1 MTGNLKVL
9 CYSDDFLR
17 KFSFVVICIT
27 VIVQLLVVAYHW
39 GDTQYSDAG
48 AYIKIAKECYTK
60 GLWYPMSDNIYDSYI
75 WSLGYINILILQ
87 LKLFGT
93 IDFNPILNIL
103 FQLGI
108 LFNIYKI
115 GVRLFSCR
123 IAYVSVILY
132 SCLYSNIMIVLP
144 ALTELPFLFVVLTAF
159 NLCLHPTGCNLFI
172 AGILF
177 TLANTIRPLVLLFVF
192 AIIVNFVF
200 FKQIKLK
207 NYFALILGAFLSVLT
222 ISFWTKSNTGYYI
235 CQASTSGYNMIMAAN
250 DKANGGVINIF
261 SNSEDLG
268 WIDNEDSLTYKEKDA
283 IWKKRAIDWI
293 IDNPVSYLGL
303 YFKKLLFLWTDDSWS
318 DRYFKEKSTLG
329 ATLNKEGLSIN
340 LILEDIL
347 PRILKSLFYY
357 FVLCLSLFSIV
368 FLRRECLTPK
378 GILLLLLLIGTAATC
393 IFPSGFRYHHPYLF
407 IIVLWASLGIDA
419 LLERFYMCK
428 TNHW

>member
-1 MTGNLKVL
+1 MTGNLKEP
-9 CYSDDFLR
+9 CYSDGFLR
-17 KFSFVVICIT
+17 KLSFIVISIT

-39 GDTQYSDAG
+39 GEIQYSDAG
-48 AYIKIAKECYTK
+48 AYIKIAQECYTK

-87 LKLFGT
+87 LKLFDT

-123 IAYVSVILY
+123 IAYISVILY

-144 ALTELPFLFVVLTAF
+144 ALTELPFLCIVLTAF
-159 NLCLHPTGCNLFI
+159 NLCLHPTRCNLFI
-172 AGILF
+172 TGVLF
-177 TLANTIRPLVLLFVF
+177 ILANTIRPLVLLFVF
-192 AIIVNFVF
+192 AIIVYFIF
-200 FKQIKLK
+200 FKQI
-207 NYFALILGAFLSVLT
+207 NIRGYFALILGALLSVLI
-222 ISFWTKSNTGYYI
+222 ISFWTKNNTGYCIY
-235 CQASTSGYNMIMAAN
+235 QASTSGYNMIMAAN

-261 SNSEDLG
+261 SNSEDIG

-293 IDNPVSYLGL
+293 IDNPVPYLGL
-303 YFKKLLFLWTDDSWS
+303 YFKKLLFLWADDSWS
-318 DRYFKEKSTLG
+318 DRYFIRKSTLG
-329 ATLNKEGLSIN
+329 ATLNKEGFSIN
-340 LILEDIL
+340 LILDDIL

-368 FLRRECLTPK
+368 FHRRECLTPK
-378 GILLLLLLIGTAATC
+378 GVLLLLLLIGTTATC

-407 IIVLWASLGIDA
+407 IIVLWASLEIDA
-419 LLERFYMCK
+419 LLKRFYMCK
-428 TNHW
+428 TNH

>member
-1 MTGNLKVL
+1 MTGNLKDF
-9 CYSDDFLR
+9 CCSDDFLR

-27 VIVQLLVVAYHW
+27 VIAQLLVLAYHW

-60 GLWYPMSDNIYDSYI
+60 GLWYPMSNNIYDSYI

-87 LKLFGT
+87 LKLLGT

-108 LFNIYKI
+108 LFNLYKI
-115 GVRLFSCR
+115 GVRLFSYR
-123 IAYVSVILY
+123 IAYISVVLY

-144 ALTELPFLFVVLTAF
+144 ALTELPFLFIVLTSF

-172 AGILF
+172 AGFLF
-177 TLANTIRPLVLLFVF
+177 TLANTIRPLVLLFIF
-192 AIIVNFVF
+192 AIIVYFVL
-200 FKQIKLK
+200 FKPINLK
-207 NYFALILGAFLSVLT
+207 GYFALILGVFLSVLT
-222 ISFWTKSNTGYYI
+222 VSFWTKSNTGYYI
-235 CQASTSGYNMIMAAN
+235 YQASTSGYNMIMAAN
-250 DKANGGVINIF
+250 DKANGGVINVF

-283 IWKKRAIDWI
+283 IWKKRAIGWI

-303 YFKKLLFLWTDDSWS
+303 YFKKLLFLWADDSWS
-318 DRYFKEKSTLG
+318 DRYFIEKSTLG
-329 ATLNKEGLSIN
+329 ATLNKEGFSIN

-357 FVLCLSLFSIV
+357 FVLCLSLFSLV
-368 FLRRECLTPK
+368 FHRRECLTPK

-407 IIVLWASLGIDA
+407 IIVLWASLGIDT
-419 LLERFYMCK
+419 LLKRFYTCK
-428 TNHW
+428 TNH